1 MEGHL
6 PENEERRLA
15 ELESYAVLDVLSGA
29 VFDRLTG
36 LVSRLFG
43 TEFAAISLIDRDTE
57 HIKAS
62 HGLSVREIPR
72 SRSLCAQ
79 TVAAD
84 QVTVVPDALADERFR
99 DCLFVTE
106 SPGIRFYAGV
116 PLRTP
121 TGASLGTLCIMDT
134 SPREL
139 DQHQISALCDLAGMV
154 MAEVEL
160 QASVAK
166 TISTTETTEVGDDR
180 YRELFENASDV
191 VYTHDLHGNFT
202 SVNKAAQRMTG
213 YGREDALKMNIF
225 QVLEPDSQRLTVEMI
240 QQKLGGAPQT
250 TYEVTMVTKDNRR
263 VILEVST
270 RLLFRKGIPI
280 GVQGIARDIT
290 ERKRA
295 EAQLRLL
302 KSVVVNS
309 NDGVMVAELERED
322 PLASRIVYVN
332 EAFSRITGY
341 SDVEAAQRTPGMLHG
356 PKTDAA
362 MLESIR
368 SAVRRWEPARLE
380 LIQYRKDG
388 SEFWV
393 DLNIVPIVNER
404 GDSTY
409 WVSVLR
415 ETTDRKRA
423 EMLERDRNRVLELV
437 ANNGP
442 LETVLAK
449 LANLVENQRSDLLCS
464 ILLARGG
471 RLRFG
476 AAPSLPQPVADAFDG
491 LDVTTGLGPCEAAL
505 LGRPL
510 FVPDLGT
517 DPLFR
522 REAGVLRNL
531 GVRSGWCA
539 PIVSGEGRVLG
550 VFVVY
555 LRDPLE
561 PSPAVVGLVEM
572 ACRLAAVAVEQRELN
587 DRLAYQAQ
595 HDALT
600 GLPNRFLFEDRLHQ
614 ALELAKRHGWHVAVL
629 FIDLDRFKQIND
641 TLGHAIG
648 DALLQQVSRRFE
660 GCLRRT
666 DSLGRMGG
674 DEFQLILSELKDPSD
689 ATLVAQ
695 KLLDALKAPF
705 KVDAFELFVT
715 ASIGISIFPRD
726 GRDSVTLLR
735 NADNAMY
742 RAKNQGKNV
751 FQFFTPDLGA
761 AALEQLELENALRRA
776 MGNGELQLFYQPQ
789 FAVGGGLEALEAL
802 LVWNHPKLG
811 VIPPSQFIPVA
822 EESGL
827 IVEIG
832 AWVLQEACS
841 QTVTWREAGYEPV
854 KVAVN
859 VSPVQFARADFV
871 ETVAQVLS
879 NSGLDPSFLELE
891 LTESVVMRDFE
902 ESSRQ
907 MARLRALG
915 ASISIDDFGTGYS
928 SLSYLRRLP
937 IDTIKIDRSFVK
949 ELEVDSNTMPL
960 VQAIVSLAHDLQLA
974 VVAEGVESESQ
985 MEALR
990 RVGCD
995 KVQGY
1000 LLSEP
1005 LPAARVVQD
1014 LFARGTRI
1022 RW

>member
-1 MEGHL
+1 MDAHF
-6 PENEERRLA
+6 PENEEQRLA
-15 ELESYAVLDVLSGA
+15 ELESYVVVDVLSGA
-29 VFDRLTG
+29 VFDRLAG
-36 LVSRLFG
+36 LVARLFAAP
-43 TEFAAISLIDRDTE
+43 FSAISVIDRDTQ

-62 HGLSVREIPR
+62 NGLDISEIPR
-72 SRSLCAQ
+72 SCSFCAH
-79 TVAAD
+79 TILSD
-84 QVTVVPDALADERFR
+84 QVMVVPDALEDERFR
-99 DCLFVTE
+99 TSPLVTG
-106 SPGIRFYAGV
+106 STQVRFYAGV

-121 TGASLGTLCIMDT
+121 GGANLGTLCIMDT
-134 SPREL
+134 APREL
-139 DQHQISALCDLAGMV
+139 DQRQIAALRDLAGMA
-154 MAEVEL
+154 MAEVDL
-160 QASVAK
+160 WVSGAK
-166 TISTTETTEVGDDR
+166 TIAAAEDSGLGDDR

-191 VYTHDLHGNFT
+191 VYTHDLQGNFT
-202 SVNKAAQRMTG
+202 SVNKAAQRITG
-213 YGREDALKMNIF
+213 YSRDDALKMNIV
-225 QVLEPDSQRLTVEMI
+225 QVLEPESQRLTLEMI

-250 TYEVTMVTKDNRR
+250 TYEVTIVTKDNRR

-309 NDGVMVAELERED
+309 NDGVMVAEAEPDD
-322 PLASRIVYVN
+322 PLSSQIVYVN

-341 SDVEAAQRTPGMLHG
+341 SAVESANKTPRILHG

-362 MLESIR
+362 VLDKIC
-368 SAVRRWEPARLE
+368 SAVRRWEPARVE
-380 LIQYRKDG
+380 LIHYRKDG

-393 DLNIVPIVNER
+393 DLNIVPILDER
-404 GDSTY
+404 GSSTY

-423 EMLERDRNRVLELV
+423 ELLERDRNQVLELV
-437 ANNGP
+437 ASNGS
-442 LETVLAK
+442 LETVLAR
-449 LANLVENQRSDLLCS
+449 LAHLVENQRSDLLCS
-464 ILLARGG
+464 ILLVRDG
-471 RLRFG
+471 RLRHG
-476 AAPSLPQPVADAFDG
+476 AAPSLPQAVADAFEG
-491 LDVTTGLGPCEAAL
+491 LDVTTALGPCEAAL
-505 LGRPL
+505 LGKPL
-510 FVPDLGT
+510 FILDLT
-517 DPLFR
+517 ADPLFR
-522 REAGVLRNL
+522 REAGLLRNL
-531 GVRSGWCA
+531 GLRSCWCV
-539 PIVSGEGRVLG
+539 PILSGEGRVLG
-550 VFVVY
+550 VFVIY
-555 LRDPLE
+555 LREQQE
-561 PSPAVVGLVEM
+561 PSSAVVELMEM
-572 ACRLAAVAVEQRELN
+572 ASRLAAVAVDQRALN
-587 DRLAYQAQ
+587 DRLAYQAL

-600 GLPNRFLFEDRLHQ
+600 GLPNRFLFEERLHQ
-614 ALELAKRHGWHVAVL
+614 ALDQAKRHGWHVAVL

-648 DALLQQVSRRFE
+648 DTLLQLVSRRFE

-674 DEFQLILSELKDPSD
+674 DEFQLILTELRDPSD
-689 ATLVAQ
+689 ATRVAQ

-705 KVDAFELFVT
+705 KVDAFELFVS

-751 FQFFTPDLGA
+751 FQFFTPDLAA
-761 AALEQLELENALRRA
+761 AALEQLELENALRRS
-776 MGNGELQLFYQPQ
+776 MGNGELQLYYQPQ
-789 FAVGGGLEALEAL
+789 LAIGGRLAAVEAL

-811 VIPPSQFIPVA
+811 VIPPAQFIPVA

-832 AWVLQEACS
+832 AWVLEEACR
-841 QTVTWREAGYEPV
+841 QTVAWRQAGYEPV

-879 NSGLDPSFLELE
+879 HSSLDPSLLELE

-907 MARLRALG
+907 MERLRALG

-949 ELEVDSNTMPL
+949 ELDVDSNTMPL
-960 VQAIVSLAHDLQLA
+960 VQAIVSLAHGLRLD
-974 VVAEGVESESQ
+974 VVAEGVETEHQ
-985 MEALR
+985 MRALR
-990 RVGCD
+990 TIGCD

-1000 LLSEP
+1000 LLSAP
-1005 LPAARVVQD
+1005 LPASQIEAWLVRSAEV
-1014 LFARGTRI
+1014 RS
-1022 RW
+1022 